1 MYLFTL
7 QKDNI
12 QILLRYY
19 GVFAN
24 KEKLLLIGFRRERI
38 LEFILRQHK
47 SRLSCFHSRT
57 LLKQTTT

>member
-12 QILLRYY
+12 QILWRYY

-24 KEKLLLIGFRRERI
+24 KEKLLLLGFR
-38 LEFILRQHK
+38 
-47 SRLSCFHSRT
+47 
-57 LLKQTTT
+57 